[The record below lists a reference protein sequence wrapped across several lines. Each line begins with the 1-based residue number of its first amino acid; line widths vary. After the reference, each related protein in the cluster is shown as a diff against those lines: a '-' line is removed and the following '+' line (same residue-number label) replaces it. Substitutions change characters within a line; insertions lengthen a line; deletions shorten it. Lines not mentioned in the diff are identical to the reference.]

1 MPKYLFAQP
10 WYEDDDRFLFEP
22 APWQVNDWQRIG
34 WRINWEYSN
43 DNYAGLTSNTARN
56 PDYNPS
62 VDDYLTTQFQFTF
75 DKPVD
80 VWGKSD
86 AFRMGAMLAVTGHG
100 GEGVA
105 YGNFY
110 AKWMD
115 KTTGNQFWF
124 QANYFDE
131 RGHVNRD
138 SIYVD
143 HFTNQAALASDL
155 GHSKYHSLAPTSGK
169 MESQAWQGMRFKGL
183 VQTEAQFDALIEAI
197 GSGSRNPLDYR
208 LTAIGHAPE
217 IAFADSPSWMME
229 YSDSFFF
236 NLEG

>member
-1 MPKYLFAQP
+1 MTKYLFAQP
-10 WYEDDDRFLFEP
+10 WYDDRFEFEP
-22 APWQVNDWQRIG
+22 HRDDIHGWQRIG
-34 WRINWEYSN
+34 WRIDWEYSN

-56 PDYNPS
+56 PDYDPA

-80 VWGKSD
+80 VWGQAD

-100 GEGVA
+100 GAGIA

-110 AKWMD
+110 AKWLD
-115 KTTGNQFWF
+115 VTTGSQFWF

-138 SIYVD
+138 HIYTD
-143 HFTNQAALASDL
+143 KFTNQAALASDL
-155 GHSKYHSLAPTSGK
+155 GRSKYHSLAPTSSGL
-169 MESQAWQGMRFKGL
+169 ESQAWQDMRFKGL
-183 VQTEAQFDALIEAI
+183 VQTESQFDALIEAI
-197 GSGSRNPLDYR
+197 GTGSTDPHDYR

-217 IAFADSPSWMME
+217 IAYADSPSWMME
-229 YSDSFFF
+229 HSDNFFF